1 MKEFFKIVCAAVLAL
16 DLDETAFLELLGDA
30 VVTTHGGEGLPKGAH
45 KDEAVVVQWDP
56 ER

>member
-1 MKEFFKIVCAAVLAL
+1 MKRGFV
-16 DLDETAFLELLGDA
+16 ELLGDA